1 MPKIK
6 FQQETF
12 CEACREVVS
21 HKKSTL
27 QTHQKTNKHMK
38 GKERLQRRVAK
49 EMDFVKAL
57 KLHDQ
62 EHHPVGETL
71 PDSVR
76 VYRKRVLTAMLTSGM
91 PRSKL
96 DCFRELLEEN
106 ALTLTIMSQL
116 LPFVLSQERD
126 RVKAAINGKP
136 ISIIF
141 DGTTHVC
148 EALVIIV
155 GILLII
161 GLLGK
166 MFAGLCFWPNQ

>member
-1 MPKIK
+1 MP
-6 FQQETF
+6 
-12 CEACREVVS
+12 
-21 HKKSTL
+21 L
-27 QTHQKTNKHMK
+27 
-38 GKERLQRRVAK
+38 
-49 EMDFVKAL
+49 
-57 KLHDQ
+57 
-62 EHHPVGETL
+62 
-71 PDSVR
+71 
-76 VYRKRVLTAMLTSGM
+76 
-91 PRSKL
+91 SKL
-96 DCFRELLEEN
+96 DCFRQLLEEN
-106 ALTLTIMSQL
+106 ALTVMSVPNMQQM
-116 LPFVLSQERD
+116 LPFVLSQERE